1 MLRVVSPTGV
11 RDSTRV
17 HFAPPPTLAQAI
29 AGGGQSGIAGQPL
42 SIPLTVIA
50 LADDRQGV
58 PRVRVRFTALSGGH
72 VRDTLVLTDEE
83 GLASTSGILGPQ
95 AGPQAFQATVPTLPA
110 VSFLTTARTGP
121 ASLVVAAGG
130 NRQTDTVGRTLREP
144 LAARVTDGVGNPVGG
159 VPVSWSVL
167 SGGGLLDQRESL
179 SDTTG
184 FAQAGF
190 TLGRFPGTNV
200 VRATIPG
207 GPVAAEFV
215 ATAVPGSPTV
225 LGIVFGDGQSEVAG
239 STLQP
244 FVVSV
249 SDSLNNLLPGIT
261 VRWSEVEGG
270 GQLNPTTS
278 ITDSEGRA
286 RTTYRLPA
294 LPGDVHVIAEV
305 AGTALRVVL
314 RANGQPRP

>member
-1 MLRVVSPTGV
+1 
-11 RDSTRV
+11 
-17 HFAPPPTLAQAI
+17 
-29 AGGGQSGIAGQPL
+29 
-42 SIPLTVIA
+42 
-50 LADDRQGV
+50 
-58 PRVRVRFTALSGGH
+58 
-72 VRDTLVLTDEE
+72 
-83 GLASTSGILGPQ
+83 
-95 AGPQAFQATVPTLPA
+95 
-110 VSFLTTARTGP
+110 
-121 ASLVVAAGG
+121 
-130 NRQTDTVGRTLREP
+130 
-144 LAARVTDGVGNPVGG
+144 
-159 VPVSWSVL
+159 VL

-215 ATAVPGSPTV
+215 ATAVPGAPAV

-249 SDSLNNLLPGIT
+249 SDSLNNLLPGIM

-278 ITDSEGRA
+278 ITDGEGRA